1 MIRVGVIGCGY
12 WGPNLVRVFN
22 EIEGAEVVSVSDLRV
37 GRREFIKKRFPLVD
51 TTASFEEVINDSSIE
66 AVVIATPPET
76 HYSIAQE
83 ALRAG
88 KHILVEKPLAL
99 TSVDAERIVET
110 ATRLG
115 KSVAVGHLFLYA
127 PPIIAIRTL
136 LQQGE
141 LGEIYYV
148 SSTRSNLGPPNTRT
162 DVLWDLAPHDISIVL
177 DLMGEPPEALEAQGG
192 WFTNRDLAE
201 AVFLT
206 MHFSGGRLAHVHVS
220 WLTPNKTRLFQLVC
234 SRRVVVYDDMQ
245 PIQKVQVF
253 DSGMDNRVGCGDG
266 DSKHLS
272 YGAGSIFI
280 PALPNDE
287 PLRFECEDFLRSIRD
302 GIPAYSS
309 GERGLE
315 VVRVLEMA
323 SDVLRE
329 RTRSY

>member
-1 MIRVGVIGCGY
+1 LIRVGVIGCGY
-12 WGPNLVRVFN
+12 WGPNLVRVLN

-37 GRREFIKKRFPLVD
+37 GRREFIKKRYPLVD
-51 TTASFEEVINDSSIE
+51 TTSAYEEVINDSRID

-76 HYSIAQE
+76 HHSIAQK

-99 TSVDAERIVET
+99 TSVDAEMIVET
-110 ATRLG
+110 ASRLG

-127 PPIIAIRTL
+127 PPIIAIRAL

-148 SSTRSNLGPPNTRT
+148 SSTRSNLGPPNAHT

-201 AVFLT
+201 TVFLT
-206 MHFSGGRLAHVHVS
+206 MHFSRGRVAHVHVS
-220 WLTPNKTRLFQLVC
+220 WLTPNKTRLLQLVC

-253 DSGMDNRVGCGDG
+253 DSGIDNRVACGEG
-266 DSKHLS
+266 DSKRLS

-280 PALPNDE
+280 PALANDE
-287 PLRFECEDFLRSIRD
+287 PLRVECEDFLRSIRE
-302 GIPAYSS
+302 GIPVYSS

-315 VVRVLEMA
+315 VVRVLEKA
-323 SDVLRE
+323 SGVLRE
-329 RTRSY
+329 RTRSC

>member
-22 EIEGAEVVSVSDLRV
+22 EIEGVKLVSVSDLRA
-37 GRREFIKKRFPLVD
+37 GRREFIKKRFPLVN
-51 TTASFEEVINDSSIE
+51 TPSAYEELIHDVNIDAI
-66 AVVIATPPET
+66 VIATPPET

-99 TSVDAERIVET
+99 TSEDAERIIES
-110 ATRLG
+110 AYRYG

-127 PPIIAIRTL
+127 PAVVAIRNL
-136 LQQGE
+136 LHKGE
-141 LGEIYYV
+141 LGEIYYM
-148 SSTRSNLGPPNTRT
+148 SSTRSNLGPPNPRT
-162 DVLWDLAPHDISIVL
+162 DVLWDLAPHDVSIVL
-177 DLMGEPPEALEAQGG
+177 DLMGAPPDALEAQGG
-192 WFTNRDLAE
+192 WFTNHERAE
-201 AVFLT
+201 TVFLT
-206 MHFSGGRLAHVHVS
+206 MHFSGGRVAHVHVS
-220 WLTPNKTRLFQLVC
+220 WLTPNKTRLLQLVC
-234 SRRVVVYDDMQ
+234 SRRVVVYDDIQ
-245 PIQKVQVF
+245 PMQKVQVY
-253 DSGMDNRVGCGDG
+253 DSGIDNRVDCCDG

-280 PALPNDE
+280 PALSNNE
-287 PLRFECEDFLRSIRD
+287 PLRAECEDFVRSIRD
-302 GIPAYSS
+302 GVPAYSG